1 MGKKLIRISQVE
13 LNSSIEQF
21 VAIELNLVLKTGSVL
36 NGVIQNV
43 KGDIIS
49 LKNLKGNKMIVNIRD
64 IEEIIFDK

>member
-36 NGVIQNV
+36 HGVIQNV